1 MLIFSEVAFHHNK
14 DDKYL
19 SIKQINI
26 RLFSCELH
34 FNPNK
39 YKEVYNESTY
49 SESDGRT
56 LNMV

>member
-1 MLIFSEVAFHHNK
+1 M
-14 DDKYL
+14 
-19 SIKQINI
+19 QINI

-49 SESDGRT
+49 SESDGCT
-56 LNMV
+56 LKYGVMAQLTGSYIRKF